1 MSKPLAAGTAYFAI
15 AFTLGFAL
23 GSLRVLFVE
32 PRLGP
37 LGAVL
42 VEMPIMLMASWV
54 VCRWLI
60 DRLSIRT
67 PAARLAMGAWGA
79 VQASC
84 AGVAIAI
91 GGALRDF
98 ISGLAADGSLGPA
111 LTGPATGYGAVYQ
124 FEIFLLFATLVVI
137 GPLVRSNSTDLKLSS
152 RFGLAEFPG

>member
-67 PAARLAMGAWGA
+67 PAARLAMGAWA
-79 VQASC
+79 YALLMASEFALATTLFGRPPAAYLQSLLSV
-84 AGVAIAI
+84 AG
-91 GGALRDF
+91 L
-98 ISGLAADGSLGPA
+98 
-111 LTGPATGYGAVYQ
+111 
-124 FEIFLLFATLVVI
+124 
-137 GPLVRSNSTDLKLSS
+137 
-152 RFGLAEFPG
+152 FGLATQIAFGAFPLFCKPREV